1 MNQAIDRQ
9 IDSRRSLSKLNR
21 INACLKKL
29 SRNLIPLNY
38 TSVGPFDHDL
48 AIPIL
53 PLPGLGSVS
62 RLSQLNPQEEDFKF
76 LKTELIRQQ
85 NRVVHLFNQCC
96 EAIQELGPE
105 G

>member
-1 MNQAIDRQ
+1 
-9 IDSRRSLSKLNR
+9 
-21 INACLKKL
+21 
-29 SRNLIPLNY
+29 
-38 TSVGPFDHDL
+38 VGPFDHDL
-48 AIPIL
+48 AIPIP

-96 EAIQELGPE
+96 EAIQELGLE